1 MSALQDVT
9 YSVRQMEESR
19 DLLRAAGEWAAGIH
33 HHVPDEPMQR
43 ELAALVSE
51 IYGAEQHAAD
61 ISAKLRRRLDAIQAG
76 LPRTTLGPFEDGA
89 ETAPVAA
96 HSGGRAL

>member
-1 MSALQDVT
+1 MSALQEVSDSLVCIVQ
-9 YSVRQMEESR
+9 SH

-51 IYGAEQHAAD
+51 IYAAEQHAAD